1 MVRFMGGLNE
11 NRNSKPKDEFLDLD
25 VYYVVY
31 K

>member
-25 VYYVVY
+25 NSYNR
-31 K
+31 